1 LCVLDG
7 NVPDYNI
14 NNSIRNMNMEN
25 WR

>member
-1 LCVLDG
+1 LRVLDA

-14 NNSIRNMNMEN
+14 NTSIRNMNMEN